1 MATNIAVSIP
11 LPHDDETVPPAEIAQ
26 SLAHLT
32 VFAQRYKPLLT
43 RKEQEGHLQM
53 YLEGLVSGL
62 ERKSIEP
69 IATAHDVPRRG
80 LQRFVGEGSW

>member
-1 MATNIAVSIP
+1 MATNIAVSSP
-11 LPHDDETVPPAEIAQ
+11 LPHDDETVPPAEIAK
-26 SLAHLT
+26 SLAHLS

-62 ERKSIEP
+62 VTDRC
-69 IATAHDVPRRG
+69 ATSG
-80 LQRFVGEGSW
+80 FTVGPCTWPALLARA